1 MARAALCALLAAV
14 LPSCGDDGAP
24 GDDPAQC
31 LESLPMDCAA
41 TLSPTFDTIYDK
53 VFSASCG
60 AVGQGTSC
68 HGSEGLKGG
77 LGLFSADVAYE
88 DLLGMNGRA
97 RVVLGDAKC
106 SILMQR
112 LESNDAKFR
121 MPLGDK
127 MLPPGVR
134 CAIQRWIDDGAARR

>member
-1 MARAALCALLAAV
+1 MARAALGALLALA
-14 LPSCGDDGAP
+14 LPSCGDDGAG

-41 TLSPTFDTIYDK
+41 DRPTTFDAIYK
-53 VFSASCG
+53 SVFSASCG

-97 RVVLGDAKC
+97 RVVPGDAKC

-112 LESNDAKFR
+112 LESNDATFR
-121 MPLGDK
+121 MPLRDK
-127 MLPPGVR
+127 MLLPEVR